1 MLVAVGLAPV
11 VGIVGVVAA
20 STTNIFE
27 DLPEYVAV
35 DRVHER
41 NTIWGQYTG
50 AGNINGYGPIATV
63 YLQNRL
69 AVEFDQISPWVVQ
82 AAIDGEDHRFYEHN
96 GVDTASVIRAVLG
109 NVLAS
114 DIDSG
119 ASTITMQLV
128 KNIFVQEALEQPTLI
143 LREEAYAAATAPSFD
158 RKIAEMK
165 YAIGLEKRYTKEEI
179 LTAYLNIS
187 FFGDNTYGI
196 EAAAQRY
203 YSVSAAD
210 LTLAQAASLIAI
222 VQYPGVR
229 GLDDPDNFE
238 ANQKRRDVILHAMHD
253 VGSITQ
259 AELNGALA
267 TPVDASTLKPAA
279 SGSGC
284 VNAFEAARWFCDYVV
299 KNVPNFEALGATP
312 AERLDNWR
320 SGGYDLY
327 TTLDLD
333 VQGPAHNQTTFWA
346 PAGETAFALGSST
359 VSIEPGTGRVL
370 VMTENKRFDDSLE
383 GGGADS
389 SAVNY
394 NTSADYGGSSGFQ
407 SGSTY
412 KLFTLVAWL
421 QSGRKLTDYVSGN
434 AGTVEQQ
441 KFVDTCPDSYGPWV
455 GPYPYK
461 NDSGGGGSMSVLSA
475 TTGSVNGAYI
485 SMALKLDLCDVRRA
499 AESLGVERADG
510 DTLWTN
516 PSSVLGTNQV
526 TPISMTAA
534 YAAIA
539 AGGLYCEP
547 IVLDRVVGPGGEEL
561 PGQEKSCRQAVAP
574 SVAADVSIAL
584 QGVMTG
590 GTGSASNPGDG
601 IPVLG
606 KTGTTDD
613 ANQTWIITSTTR
625 VATAVWVGNSI
636 GEFPLSR
643 YEVAGVP
650 GNLLRHQ
657 IMNATLAAI
666 NGKYGGGPLP

>member
-1 MLVAVGLAPV
+1 
-11 VGIVGVVAA
+11 
-20 STTNIFE
+20 
-27 DLPEYVAV
+27 
-35 DRVHER
+35 
-41 NTIWGQYTG
+41 
-50 AGNINGYGPIATV
+50 
-63 YLQNRL
+63 
-69 AVEFDQISPWVVQ
+69 
-82 AAIDGEDHRFYEHN
+82 
-96 GVDTASVIRAVLG
+96 
-109 NVLAS
+109 
-114 DIDSG
+114 
-119 ASTITMQLV
+119 
-128 KNIFVQEALEQPTLI
+128 
-143 LREEAYAAATAPSFD
+143 
-158 RKIAEMK
+158 
-165 YAIGLEKRYTKEEI
+165 
-179 LTAYLNIS
+179 
-187 FFGDNTYGI
+187 
-196 EAAAQRY
+196 
-203 YSVSAAD
+203 
-210 LTLAQAASLIAI
+210 
-222 VQYPGVR
+222 
-229 GLDDPDNFE
+229 
-238 ANQKRRDVILHAMHD
+238 
-253 VGSITQ
+253 
-259 AELNGALA
+259 
-267 TPVDASTLKPAA
+267 
-279 SGSGC
+279 
-284 VNAFEAARWFCDYVV
+284 
-299 KNVPNFEALGATP
+299 
-312 AERLDNWR
+312 
-320 SGGYDLY
+320 
-327 TTLDLD
+327 
-333 VQGPAHNQTTFWA
+333 
-346 PAGETAFALGSST
+346 
-359 VSIEPGTGRVL
+359 
-370 VMTENKRFDDSLE
+370 
-383 GGGADS
+383 
-389 SAVNY
+389 
-394 NTSADYGGSSGFQ
+394 
-407 SGSTY
+407 
-412 KLFTLVAWL
+412 
-421 QSGRKLTDYVSGN
+421 
-434 AGTVEQQ
+434 
-441 KFVDTCPDSYGPWV
+441 
-455 GPYPYK
+455 
-461 NDSGGGGSMSVLSA
+461 MSVLSA